1 MFPISYFKEFQPVKY
16 YFSRISNS
24 RNVKLDILHY
34 CITDFSS
41 IIISNLS
48 NILFSEKLF
57 LYFSMYFIQIIIIQ
71 NYYCIIILVDY
82 ACMLLANETYKICLR
97 SMKSSYQSNY
107 NKIASHLKNV
117 DKRLYIFIFVLL
129 AFV

>member
-57 LYFSMYFIQIIIIQ
+57 LYFSMYFIQIIINQ

-82 ACMLLANETYKICLR
+82 ACMLLANITYKICLR